1 MPLLDHFGLVA
12 PIYERYI
19 HAPSVDIWR
28 RVFQLPASTL
38 LLDVGG
44 GTGRVASALA
54 DAVKGVVIVDASEQ
68 MLRQAANRPGI
79 DAIHA
84 SAEAL
89 PFSDAS
95 FERILMVDA
104 LHHVEDTELT
114 VREMLRVLAPGGRL
128 VIEEPDWRTPRMRLI
143 GWAEKLAMMRSHPE
157 RPDTI
162 VRLARQAGARARCLS
177 PVKHST
183 WIVIDK

>member
-12 PIYERYI
+12 PIYERCI
-19 HAPSVDIWR
+19 HAPPVDIWR
-28 RVFQLPASTL
+28 RVFGLPARTL

-54 DAVKGVVIVDASEQ
+54 DHVTGVVIVDSSEQ
-68 MLRQAANRPGI
+68 MLRQAASRPGI
-79 DAIHA
+79 EAIHA

-89 PFSDAS
+89 PFADAS

-104 LHHVEDTELT
+104 LHHVEDTERS

-128 VIEEPDWRTPRMRLI
+128 VIEEPDWRAPRMRLI
-143 GWAEKLAMMRSHPE
+143 AWAEKLAMMRSHPE
-157 RPDTI
+157 RPETI
-162 VRLARQAGARARCLS
+162 LRLARQAGARARCLS
-177 PVKHST
+177 PIRHNIWV
-183 WIVIDK
+183 VIDK